1 MARPIT
7 SISQEWRGTVHIAP
21 VLKQKCHLSSR
32 LHAPLKQFTELL
44 YQWHLHIY
52 CFLLYSRTD
61 FQLVSLK
68 CQYFKRKKSPLK
80 LKKRVIRID
89 LYIFT
94 SSCCDTT
101 LFLSLFSR
109 AVLNGLKLLQPHSK
123 LYIQIHVFIKPLLL
137 HSCRERWG
145 YSLIFLYFWKELG
158 LDVNLSGCIGGFQSC
173 AISSSS
179 GFGSKHLFKD
189 R

>member
-21 VLKQKCHLSSR
+21 VLKQKCHLSSH

-109 AVLNGLKLLQPHSK
+109 AVLNGLKLLKPHSK
-123 LYIQIHVFIKPLLL
+123 LWHSNPCLYKTTTFAQLQRKMRLLL
-137 HSCRERWG
+137 NFFV
-145 YSLIFLYFWKELG
+145 FLKRVRVRCKFKWLHRR
-158 LDVNLSGCIGGFQSC
+158 
-173 AISSSS
+173 ISI
-179 GFGSKHLFKD
+179 LCDFK
-189 R
+189 